1 MERVFAWSMVAAT
14 ILLTT
19 YGQIVLKWQVGRHA
33 PPPFAFMEAWPRVLQ
48 LLMRPWVLSAFVAA
62 FMASLCWML
71 ALQKLGQGA
80 ATTVYNLGNGNG
92 HSVNEVIAAARRV
105 TGHAI
110 PVRDDPPRA
119 GDPPVLVA
127 DATRARTELGWVP
140 QYADIETIIA
150 HAWQWERKGM
160 AQR

>member
-19 YGQIVLKWQVGRHA
+19 YGQIVLKWQVSRHA

-71 ALQKLGQGA
+71 ALQKL
-80 ATTVYNLGNGNG
+80 
-92 HSVNEVIAAARRV
+92 
-105 TGHAI
+105 
-110 PVRDDPPRA
+110 
-119 GDPPVLVA
+119 
-127 DATRARTELGWVP
+127 ELGRAYPFMALSFMLVSLAAVP
-140 QYADIETIIA
+140 LFDESLTPGKLAGLTLIVVGLTLIS
-150 HAWQWERKGM
+150 RG
-160 AQR
+160 